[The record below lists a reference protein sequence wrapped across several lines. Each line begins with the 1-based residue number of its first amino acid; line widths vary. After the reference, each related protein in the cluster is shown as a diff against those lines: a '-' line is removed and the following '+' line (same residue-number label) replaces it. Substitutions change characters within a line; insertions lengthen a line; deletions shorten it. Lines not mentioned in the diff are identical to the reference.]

1 MANTTPQPDS
11 TTVLFQLESFDTA
24 APVNPADEELAKRR
38 FMTLMVK
45 ADRSSHGNTGLVLQ
59 AHNTSN
65 ERFAVKVLADNTL
78 MRALGTNTPSR
89 TADES
94 AMHLA
99 NTAALFEEYR
109 NLCRVSH
116 LRGFPHVY
124 GYGTCQGEPLIL
136 MEWIEGTSLDKAASM
151 LPHDGEGVTCAA
163 TASVGC
169 AVLGTLL
176 STQNLETPLVHR
188 DLSPA
193 NIMFRT
199 NELGID
205 EQVQALAFKPCLVDM
220 GSSVP
225 ALGSDTL
232 TQRADIWRYATPA
245 YAAPEMLTRDIPNIA
260 ELRRSPSVDVYAIA
274 SILYELYSGHTPFR
288 AARHQAH
295 EVSSYYLLKTQNEP
309 EPLVAHKGDDQ
320 AFADLIMSCL
330 VTDQASRPS
339 EREFYEGLL
348 AFAPDLGESA
358 ASTPG
363 LSNQPINI
371 DAGAHLKVDVAG
383 DRARALL
390 EQARRDA
397 MTRRRFIIGG
407 VVAAVAGLG
416 AIGAATHGFGI
427 PDYLDGIRSSLDD
440 YTWDQ
445 LQEISL
451 KIKAAKSNAE
461 ARKIA
466 KRYNLLDDDGHI
478 PYPCT
483 KRVTLTN
490 GLEVGAQLVG
500 IRHDELL
507 DGTGKAGLT
516 FMFDTGIAERD
527 AAAQP
532 LSAGWAD
539 CELREWLDGAGLK
552 LLPNELRAY
561 IKDVKKISNNVGAAR
576 SASCLSELPATLWL
590 PAMVELCGNQPP
602 ESFTE
607 DFHYLADI
615 YNGEGKEYQLFREL
629 KVSPYTTNEMLVRQW
644 KGKDACWW
652 ERTASPDTSESEG
665 TLYMNRVG
673 HDGDVFTYAT
683 PASKPNKRTCVIP
696 GFCI

>member
-1 MANTTPQPDS
+1 MADTTPQSDS

-38 FMTLMVK
+38 FMTLIVK

-136 MEWIEGTSLDKAASM
+136 MEWVEGTSLDKVASM

-205 EQVQALAFKPCLVDM
+205 EQVRTLAFKPCLVDM

-225 ALGSDTL
+225 ALGNDTL

-245 YAAPEMLTRDIPNIA
+245 YAAPEMLTRDIPNVA

-295 EVSSYYLLKTQNEP
+295 GVSSYYLLKTQNEP

-358 ASTPG
+358 VSTPG

-371 DAGAHLKVDVAG
+371 DAGVHLKVDVAG
-383 DRARALL
+383 ERARALL

-407 VVAAVAGLG
+407 VVAVVAGLG
-416 AIGAATHGFGI
+416 VIGAATHGFGI

-451 KIKAAKSNAE
+451 KIKAAETRNE
-461 ARKIA
+461 ACEIA
-466 KRYNLLDDDGHI
+466 KRYHLLDADGHI

-483 KRVTLTN
+483 KRVKLTN

-516 FMFDTGIAERD
+516 FMFDAGIAERD
-527 AAAQP
+527 AAAEP
-532 LSAGWAD
+532 SSAGWAD
-539 CELREWLDGAGLK
+539 CELREWLDGDGLK
-552 LLPNELRAY
+552 LLPNELRAL
-561 IKDVKKISNNVGAAR
+561 IKSVKKISNNVGAAR

-590 PAMVELCGNQPP
+590 PAMVELCGTQPP

-607 DFHYLADI
+607 NFHYLADI

-665 TLYMNRVG
+665 TLYMNRV
-673 HDGDVFTYAT
+673 
-683 PASKPNKRTCVIP
+683 
-696 GFCI
+696 

>member
-1 MANTTPQPDS
+1 MADTTPQPDS

-38 FMTLMVK
+38 FMTLIVK

-116 LRGFPHVY
+116 LHGFPHVY

-348 AFAPDLGESA
+348 AFAPDLDESA

-363 LSNQPINI
+363 LSHQPINI
-371 DAGAHLKVDVAG
+371 DAGAHLKIDVAG
-383 DRARALL
+383 ERARALL

-397 MTRRRFIIGG
+397 ITRRRFIIGG

-427 PDYLDGIRSSLDD
+427 PDYLDGIRGSLDD

-451 KIKAAKSNAE
+451 KIKAARSNAE

-466 KRYNLLDDDGHI
+466 KRHHLLDDDGHI

-516 FMFDTGIAERD
+516 FMFDAGIAERD

-539 CELREWLDGAGLK
+539 CELREWLDGDGLK
-552 LLPNELRAY
+552 LLPNELRAL
-561 IKDVKKISNNVGAAR
+561 IKSVKKISNNVGAAR

-629 KVSPYTTNEMLVRQW
+629 KVSPYTTNETLVRQW
-644 KGKDACWW
+644 KGKDVCWW

>member
-1 MANTTPQPDS
+1 MADTTPQSDS

-38 FMTLMVK
+38 FMTFIVK

-109 NLCRVSH
+109 NLCRVSY

-136 MEWIEGTSLDKAASM
+136 MEWIEGTSLDKVASM

-205 EQVQALAFKPCLVDM
+205 EQVQALAFRPCLVDM

-295 EVSSYYLLKTQNEP
+295 GVSSYYLLKTQNEP

-320 AFADLIMSCL
+320 AFANLIMSCL

-358 ASTPG
+358 VSTPG

-390 EQARRDA
+390 EQARCDA

-407 VVAAVAGLG
+407 VAAVAVGLG

-427 PDYLDGIRSSLDD
+427 PDYLDGIRGSLGD

-451 KIKAAKSNAE
+451 KIKAAETRNE
-461 ARKIA
+461 AREIA
-466 KRYNLLDDDGHI
+466 KRYHLLDDGGHI

-516 FMFDTGIAERD
+516 FMFDAGIAERD

-539 CELREWLDGAGLK
+539 CELREWLDNDGLK
-552 LLPNELRAY
+552 LLPNELRAL
-561 IKDVKKISNNVGAAR
+561 IKSVKKISNNVGAAR

-615 YNGEGKEYQLFREL
+615 YNGEGREYQLFREL
-629 KVSPYTTNEMLVRQW
+629 KVSPYTTNEMLVRQR
-644 KGKDACWW
+644 KGKDARWW

>member
-1 MANTTPQPDS
+1 MADTTPQSDS

-38 FMTLMVK
+38 FMTLIVK

-124 GYGTCQGEPLIL
+124 GYGTCRGEPLIL
-136 MEWIEGTSLDKAASM
+136 MEWIEGTSLDKVASM

-245 YAAPEMLTRDIPNIA
+245 YAAPEMLTRDIPNVA

-320 AFADLIMSCL
+320 AFANLIMSCL

-358 ASTPG
+358 VSTPG

-383 DRARALL
+383 ERAREIL
-390 EQARRDA
+390 EQARHDA

-416 AIGAATHGFGI
+416 VIGAATHGFGI
-427 PDYLDGIRSSLDD
+427 PDYLDGIRGSLDD

-451 KIKAAKSNAE
+451 KIKAAETRSE
-461 ARKIA
+461 AREIA
-466 KRYNLLDDDGHI
+466 KRYHLLDDNGHI

-483 KRVTLTN
+483 KRVKLTN
-490 GLEVGAQLVG
+490 GLHVGAQLVG

-516 FMFDTGIAERD
+516 FMFDAGIAERD

-532 LSAGWAD
+532 PSAGWAD
-539 CELREWLDGAGLK
+539 CELREWLDSDGLK
-552 LLPNELRAY
+552 LLPNELRAL
-561 IKDVKKISNNVGAAR
+561 IKSVKKISNNVGAAR

-590 PAMVELCGNQPP
+590 PAMVELCGVQPP

-607 DFHYLADI
+607 GFHYLADI
-615 YNGEGKEYQLFREL
+615 YNGEGKDYQLFREL
-629 KVSPYTTNEMLVRQW
+629 KVSPYTTNETLVRQW
-644 KGKDACWW
+644 KGKDTCWW
-652 ERTASPDTSESEG
+652 ERTVSPDSSETEG
-665 TLYMNRVG
+665 TLYINRVG
-673 HDGDVFTYAT
+673 HDGDAFTYAT
-683 PASKPNKRTCVIP
+683 PADKPNKRTCVIP

>member
-11 TTVLFQLESFDTA
+11 TSVLFQLESFDTA
-24 APVNPADEELAKRR
+24 APVNPADEELARRR
-38 FMTLMVK
+38 FMTLMVT
-45 ADRSSHGNTGLVLQ
+45 ADRSSHGNTGLVLM
-59 AHNTSN
+59 AHNTSA
-65 ERFAVKVLADNTL
+65 ERFAVKVLSDNTL
-78 MRALGTNTPSR
+78 VRSLGTSTPLR

-245 YAAPEMLTRDIPNIA
+245 YAAPEMLTRDIPNVA

-295 EVSSYYLLKTQNEP
+295 GVSSYYLLKTQNEP
-309 EPLVAHKGDDQ
+309 EPLVTHKGDDQ

-348 AFAPDLGESA
+348 AFSPYLGESA
-358 ASTPG
+358 VSTPG

-397 MTRRRFIIGG
+397 MNRRRFIIGG
-407 VVAAVAGLG
+407 VAAAVVGLG
-416 AIGAATHGFGI
+416 AIGVATHGFGI
-427 PDYLDGIRSSLDD
+427 PDYLDGIRGSIND

-451 KIKAAKSNAE
+451 KIKAAKNNAE

-466 KRYNLLDDDGHI
+466 KRYHLLDDDGHI
-478 PYPCT
+478 PFPST

-516 FMFDTGIAERD
+516 FMFDAGIAERD

-539 CELREWLDGAGLK
+539 CELREWLDDDGLK

-561 IKDVKKISNNVGAAR
+561 IKEVKKVSNNDGAAR

-590 PAMVELCGNQPP
+590 PAMVELCGTQPP

-629 KVSPYTTNEMLVRQW
+629 KVSPYTTNETLVRQW
-644 KGKDACWW
+644 KGKDTCWW

-673 HDGDVFTYAT
+673 HDGDVFAYAT
-683 PASKPNKRTCVIP
+683 PASKPDKRTCVIP

>member
-11 TTVLFQLESFDTA
+11 TSVLFQLESFDTA

-38 FMTLMVK
+38 FMTLIVK

-245 YAAPEMLTRDIPNIA
+245 YAAPEMLTRDIPNVA

-407 VVAAVAGLG
+407 VAAAVVGLG

-427 PDYLDGIRSSLDD
+427 PDYLDGIRGSLGD

-445 LQEISL
+445 LQEISF
-451 KIKAAKSNAE
+451 KIKAARSNAE

-466 KRYNLLDDDGHI
+466 KRYHLLDDDGHI

-516 FMFDTGIAERD
+516 FMFDAGIAERD

-539 CELREWLDGAGLK
+539 CELREWLDDDGLK
-552 LLPNELRAY
+552 LLPNELRAL
-561 IKDVKKISNNVGAAR
+561 IKGVKKVSNNVGVAR

-590 PAMVELCGNQPP
+590 PAMVELCGVQPP

-683 PASKPNKRTCVIP
+683 PADNPKKRTCVIP

>member
-1 MANTTPQPDS
+1 MADTTPQSDS

-38 FMTLMVK
+38 FMTLIVK
-45 ADRSSHGNTGLVLQ
+45 ADRSPHGNTGLVLQ

-78 MRALGTNTPSR
+78 MRELGTNTPSR

-163 TASVGC
+163 TASIGC

-205 EQVQALAFKPCLVDM
+205 EQMQALAFKPCLVDM

-245 YAAPEMLTRDIPNIA
+245 YAAPEMLTRDIPNVA

-348 AFAPDLGESA
+348 AFAPDLDESA

-363 LSNQPINI
+363 LSHQPINI
-371 DAGAHLKVDVAG
+371 NAGAHLKIDVAG

-397 MTRRRFIIGG
+397 ITRRRFIIGG
-407 VVAAVAGLG
+407 VAAAVVGLG

-466 KRYNLLDDDGHI
+466 KRYHLLDDDGHI

-516 FMFDTGIAERD
+516 FMFDAGIAERD

-539 CELREWLDGAGLK
+539 CELREWLDNDGLK
-552 LLPNELRAY
+552 LLPSELRAY

-590 PAMVELCGNQPP
+590 PAMVELCGTQPP
-602 ESFTE
+602 ESFAE
-607 DFHYLADI
+607 GFHYLADI

-629 KVSPYTTNEMLVRQW
+629 KVSPYSTNETMIRQW
-644 KGKDACWW
+644 KGKDTCWW
-652 ERTASPDTSESEG
+652 ERTASPDTSASEG

-673 HDGDVFTYAT
+673 HDGDVFMYAT

>member
-1 MANTTPQPDS
+1 MADTTPQSDS

-24 APVNPADEELAKRR
+24 VPVNSADEELAKRR
-38 FMTLMVK
+38 FMTLIVK

-288 AARHQAH
+288 TARRQAH
-295 EVSSYYLLKTQNEP
+295 EVGSYYLLKTQNEP
-309 EPLVAHKGDDQ
+309 EPLVAHKGDNQ

-358 ASTPG
+358 VSTPG

-383 DRARALL
+383 ERARALL

-407 VVAAVAGLG
+407 VAAAVVGLG
-416 AIGAATHGFGI
+416 AIGAATHDFGI

-445 LQEISL
+445 LQKISL
-451 KIKAAKSNAE
+451 KIKAAETRNE
-461 ARKIA
+461 AREIA
-466 KRYNLLDDDGHI
+466 KRYHLLDDNGHI

-516 FMFDTGIAERD
+516 FMFDAGIAERD

-539 CELREWLDGAGLK
+539 CELREWLDNDGLK
-552 LLPNELRAY
+552 LLPNELRAL
-561 IKDVKKISNNVGAAR
+561 IKSVKKISNNVGAAR

-590 PAMVELCGNQPP
+590 PAMVELCGTQPP
-602 ESFTE
+602 DSFAE
-607 DFHYLADI
+607 DYHYLADI

-629 KVSPYTTNEMLVRQW
+629 KVSPYSTNETMVRQW
-644 KGKDACWW
+644 KGKDTCWW

-673 HDGDVFTYAT
+673 HDGDVFMYAT
-683 PASKPNKRTCVIP
+683 PAEKPNKRTCVIP

>member
-1 MANTTPQPDS
+1 MADTTPQPDS

-38 FMTLMVK
+38 FMTLIVK

-348 AFAPDLGESA
+348 AFAPDLDESA

-363 LSNQPINI
+363 LSHQPINI
-371 DAGAHLKVDVAG
+371 DAGAHLKIDVAG
-383 DRARALL
+383 ERARALL

-397 MTRRRFIIGG
+397 ITRRRFIIGG

-427 PDYLDGIRSSLDD
+427 PDYLDGIRGSLDD

-451 KIKAAKSNAE
+451 KIKAARSNAE

-466 KRYNLLDDDGHI
+466 KRHHLLDDDGHI

-516 FMFDTGIAERD
+516 FMFDAGIAERD

-539 CELREWLDGAGLK
+539 CELREWLDGDGLK
-552 LLPNELRAY
+552 LLPNELRAL
-561 IKDVKKISNNVGAAR
+561 IKSVKKISNNVGAAR

-629 KVSPYTTNEMLVRQW
+629 KVSPYTTNETLVRQW
-644 KGKDACWW
+644 KGKDVCWW

-683 PASKPNKRTCVIP
+683 PAEKPSKLTCVIP

>member
-24 APVNPADEELAKRR
+24 APVNPADEEFAKRR
-38 FMTLMVK
+38 FMTLIVK

-136 MEWIEGTSLDKAASM
+136 MEWIKGTSLDKAASM
-151 LPHDGEGVTCAA
+151 LPHDGEGVACAA

-363 LSNQPINI
+363 LSNQAINI

-407 VVAAVAGLG
+407 VAAAVVGLG

-451 KIKAAKSNAE
+451 KIKAARSNAE

-466 KRYNLLDDDGHI
+466 KRYHLLHDDGHI
-478 PYPCT
+478 PHPCT

-516 FMFDTGIAERD
+516 FMFDAGIAERD
-527 AAAQP
+527 AAAEP
-532 LSAGWAD
+532 SSAGWAD
-539 CELREWLDGAGLK
+539 CELREWLDGDGLK

>member
-24 APVNPADEELAKRR
+24 APVNPADEEFAKRR
-38 FMTLMVK
+38 FMTLIVK

-136 MEWIEGTSLDKAASM
+136 MEWIEGTLLDKAASM
-151 LPHDGEGVTCAA
+151 LPHDGEGVACAA

-358 ASTPG
+358 VSTPG

-371 DAGAHLKVDVAG
+371 NAGAHLKVDVAG

-397 MTRRRFIIGG
+397 ITRRRFIIGG
-407 VVAAVAGLG
+407 VAAAVVGLG

-451 KIKAAKSNAE
+451 KIKAARSNAE

-466 KRYNLLDDDGHI
+466 KRYHLLHDDGHI

-516 FMFDTGIAERD
+516 FMFDAGIAERD
-527 AAAQP
+527 AAAEP
-532 LSAGWAD
+532 SSAGWAD
-539 CELREWLDGAGLK
+539 CELREWLDGDGLK

>member
-1 MANTTPQPDS
+1 MADTTPQSDS

-38 FMTLMVK
+38 FMTLIVT

-205 EQVQALAFKPCLVDM
+205 EQVRTLAFKPCLVDM

-245 YAAPEMLTRDIPNIA
+245 YAAPEMLTRDIPNVA

-339 EREFYEGLL
+339 EREFYDGLL
-348 AFAPDLGESA
+348 AFAPDLDESA

-363 LSNQPINI
+363 LSHQPINI
-371 DAGAHLKVDVAG
+371 DAGAHLKIDVAG

-397 MTRRRFIIGG
+397 MTRRRFIIGS

-445 LQEISL
+445 LQEISF
-451 KIKAAKSNAE
+451 KIKAARSNAE

-466 KRYNLLDDDGHI
+466 KRYHLLHDDGHI

-516 FMFDTGIAERD
+516 FMFDAGIAERD

-539 CELREWLDGAGLK
+539 CELREWLDDGLK

-607 DFHYLADI
+607 NFHYLADI

-629 KVSPYTTNEMLVRQW
+629 KVSPYTTNETLVRQW

-683 PASKPNKRTCVIP
+683 PADNPKKRTCVIP

>member
-1 MANTTPQPDS
+1 MADTTPQSDS
-11 TTVLFQLESFDTA
+11 MTVLFQLESFDTA

-38 FMTLMVK
+38 FMTLMVT
-45 ADRSSHGNTGLVLQ
+45 ADRSSNGNTGLVLQ

-99 NTAALFEEYR
+99 NSAALFEEYR

-124 GYGTCQGEPLIL
+124 GYGTCRGEPLIL
-136 MEWIEGTSLDKAASM
+136 MEWIEGTSLDKVASM

-205 EQVQALAFKPCLVDM
+205 EQVQTMTFRPCLVDM

-245 YAAPEMLTRDIPNIA
+245 YAAPEMLTRDIPNITV
-260 ELRRSPSVDVYAIA
+260 LRRSPAVDVYAIA

-288 AARHQAH
+288 AARHQAQ
-295 EVSSYYLLKTQNEP
+295 EVCSYYLLKTQNEP

-330 VTDQASRPS
+330 VTDQASRPT
-339 EREFYEGLL
+339 ERELYEGLL

-358 ASTPG
+358 VSTPG

-390 EQARRDA
+390 EQAQRDT

-407 VVAAVAGLG
+407 VAAAVAGLG
-416 AIGAATHGFGI
+416 VIGAATHGFGI

-451 KIKAAKSNAE
+451 KIKAAESRSE
-461 ARKIA
+461 AREIA
-466 KRYNLLDDDGHI
+466 KRYHLLDDDGHI
-478 PYPCT
+478 PYPSA

-500 IRHDELL
+500 ILHDDLA
-507 DGTGKAGLT
+507 DTNGKAGLS
-516 FMFDTGIAERD
+516 FIFDAGIAERD
-527 AAAQP
+527 AATQA
-532 LSAGWAD
+532 LNAGWAD
-539 CELREWLDGAGLK
+539 CELREWLDSDGLK
-552 LLPNELRAY
+552 LLPSELRAL
-561 IKDVKKISNNVGAAR
+561 IKEVKKISNNVGATK
-576 SASCLSELPATLWL
+576 STSCLSELPATLWL

-629 KVSPYTTNEMLVRQW
+629 KVSPYTTNETMVRQW
-644 KGKDACWW
+644 KGKDTCWW
-652 ERTASPDTSESEG
+652 ERTVSPDTSESEG

-683 PASKPNKRTCVIP
+683 PAEKPNKRTCVIP

>member
-1 MANTTPQPDS
+1 MADTTPQSDS

-38 FMTLMVK
+38 FMTLIVK

-295 EVSSYYLLKTQNEP
+295 GVSSYYLLKTQNEP

-358 ASTPG
+358 VSTPG

-383 DRARALL
+383 ERARALL

-407 VVAAVAGLG
+407 VAAAVVGLG
-416 AIGAATHGFGI
+416 VIGAATHGFGI

-451 KIKAAKSNAE
+451 KIKAAETRNE
-461 ARKIA
+461 ACEIA
-466 KRYNLLDDDGHI
+466 KRYHLLDADGHI

-483 KRVTLTN
+483 KRVKLTN

-507 DGTGKAGLT
+507 DETGKAGLT
-516 FMFDTGIAERD
+516 FMFDAGIAERD

-539 CELREWLDGAGLK
+539 CELREWLDGDGLK
-552 LLPNELRAY
+552 LLPNELRAL
-561 IKDVKKISNNVGAAR
+561 IKGVKKVSNNVGAAR

-607 DFHYLADI
+607 NFHYLADI

-683 PASKPNKRTCVIP
+683 PADNPKKRTCVIP

>member
-1 MANTTPQPDS
+1 M
-11 TTVLFQLESFDTA
+11 TVLFQLESFDTA
-24 APVNPADEELAKRR
+24 APVNPSDEEFAKRR
-38 FMTLMVK
+38 FMTLIVK

-199 NELGID
+199 NELGIE

-245 YAAPEMLTRDIPNIA
+245 YAAPEMLTRDIPNVA

-348 AFAPDLGESA
+348 AFAPDLDESA

-363 LSNQPINI
+363 LSHQPINI
-371 DAGAHLKVDVAG
+371 DAGAHLKIDVAG

-407 VVAAVAGLG
+407 VAAAVVGLG
-416 AIGAATHGFGI
+416 AIAAATHGFGI
-427 PDYLDGIRSSLDD
+427 PDYLDGIRGSLGD

-451 KIKAAKSNAE
+451 KIKAAKNNAE

-466 KRYNLLDDDGHI
+466 KRYHLLDDGGHI

-539 CELREWLDGAGLK
+539 CELREWLDNDGLK

-561 IKDVKKISNNVGAAR
+561 IKDVKKISNNVGAAS
-576 SASCLSELPATLWL
+576 SASCLSELPAALWL

-629 KVSPYTTNEMLVRQW
+629 KVSPYTTNETLVRQW
-644 KGKDACWW
+644 KGKDVCWW

>member
-1 MANTTPQPDS
+1 MADTTPQSDS

-38 FMTLMVK
+38 FMTLIVK

-245 YAAPEMLTRDIPNIA
+245 YAAPEMLTRDIPNVA

-295 EVSSYYLLKTQNEP
+295 EVSSYYLLKTQSAP

-363 LSNQPINI
+363 LSNRPINI

-407 VVAAVAGLG
+407 VAAAVVGLG
-416 AIGAATHGFGI
+416 VIGAATHGFGI

-451 KIKAAKSNAE
+451 KIKAAETRNE
-461 ARKIA
+461 ACEIA
-466 KRYNLLDDDGHI
+466 KRYHLLDDDGHI

-483 KRVTLTN
+483 KRVKLTN

-516 FMFDTGIAERD
+516 FMFDAGIVERD

-539 CELREWLDGAGLK
+539 CELREWLDSDGLK
-552 LLPNELRAY
+552 LLPNELRAL
-561 IKDVKKISNNVGAAR
+561 IKGVKKVSNNVGVAR

-607 DFHYLADI
+607 NFHYLADI

-683 PASKPNKRTCVIP
+683 SADNPKKRTCVIP

>member
-24 APVNPADEELAKRR
+24 VPVNPADEEFAKHR
-38 FMTLMVK
+38 FMTLIVK

-136 MEWIEGTSLDKAASM
+136 MEWIEGTSLDKVASM

-205 EQVQALAFKPCLVDM
+205 EQLRTLAFKPCLVDM

-245 YAAPEMLTRDIPNIA
+245 YAAPEMLTRDIPNVA

-407 VVAAVAGLG
+407 VAAAVVGLG

-427 PDYLDGIRSSLDD
+427 PDYLDGIRGSLGD

-451 KIKAAKSNAE
+451 KIKAAETRSE
-461 ARKIA
+461 AREIA
-466 KRYNLLDDDGHI
+466 KRYHLLHDDGHI
-478 PYPCT
+478 PHPCT

-516 FMFDTGIAERD
+516 FMFDAGIAERD
-527 AAAQP
+527 AAAEP
-532 LSAGWAD
+532 SSAGWAD
-539 CELREWLDGAGLK
+539 CELREWLDGDGLK

-590 PAMVELCGNQPP
+590 PAMVELCGVQPP

-683 PASKPNKRTCVIP
+683 PADNPKKRTCVIP

>member
-1 MANTTPQPDS
+1 MADTTPQSDS

-38 FMTLMVK
+38 FMTLIVK

-136 MEWIEGTSLDKAASM
+136 MEWIEGTSLDKVASM

-245 YAAPEMLTRDIPNIA
+245 YAAPEMLTRDIPNVA

-288 AARHQAH
+288 AARHHAH
-295 EVSSYYLLKTQNEP
+295 GVSSYYLLKTQNEP

-358 ASTPG
+358 VSTPG

-397 MTRRRFIIGG
+397 ITRRRFIIGG
-407 VVAAVAGLG
+407 VAAAVVGLG
-416 AIGAATHGFGI
+416 VIGAATHGFGI

-451 KIKAAKSNAE
+451 KIKAAETCNE
-461 ARKIA
+461 AREIA
-466 KRYNLLDDDGHI
+466 KRYHLLDADGHI

-483 KRVTLTN
+483 KRVKLSN

-516 FMFDTGIAERD
+516 FMFDAGIAERD

-539 CELREWLDGAGLK
+539 CELREWLDGDGLK
-552 LLPNELRAY
+552 LLPNELRAL
-561 IKDVKKISNNVGAAR
+561 IKSVKKISNNVGAAR
-576 SASCLSELPATLWL
+576 SASCLSELSATLWL

-607 DFHYLADI
+607 NFHYLADI

-629 KVSPYTTNEMLVRQW
+629 KVSPCTTNETLVRQW

-683 PASKPNKRTCVIP
+683 PADNPKKRTCVIP

>member
-45 ADRSSHGNTGLVLQ
+45 ANRSSHGNTGLVLQ

-136 MEWIEGTSLDKAASM
+136 MEWIEGTSLDKVASM

-199 NELGID
+199 NELGIE

-232 TQRADIWRYATPA
+232 TQRPKCSLAISPTLPSCVALPPSTYTPSRA
-245 YAAPEMLTRDIPNIA
+245 FSTSSTAVTPPLGRPGTKRMKSARTTCSKRKT
-260 ELRRSPSVDVYAIA
+260 SPS
-274 SILYELYSGHTPFR
+274 R
-288 AARHQAH
+288 
-295 EVSSYYLLKTQNEP
+295 SSPTR
-309 EPLVAHKGDDQ
+309 
-320 AFADLIMSCL
+320 
-330 VTDQASRPS
+330 VT
-339 EREFYEGLL
+339 
-348 AFAPDLGESA
+348 
-358 ASTPG
+358 
-363 LSNQPINI
+363 
-371 DAGAHLKVDVAG
+371 
-383 DRARALL
+383 
-390 EQARRDA
+390 
-397 MTRRRFIIGG
+397 TRR
-407 VVAAVAGLG
+407 LP
-416 AIGAATHGFGI
+416 T
-427 PDYLDGIRSSLDD
+427 SS
-440 YTWDQ
+440 
-445 LQEISL
+445 
-451 KIKAAKSNAE
+451 
-461 ARKIA
+461 
-466 KRYNLLDDDGHI
+466 
-478 PYPCT
+478 C
-483 KRVTLTN
+483 
-490 GLEVGAQLVG
+490 
-500 IRHDELL
+500 
-507 DGTGKAGLT
+507 
-516 FMFDTGIAERD
+516 
-527 AAAQP
+527 
-532 LSAGWAD
+532 
-539 CELREWLDGAGLK
+539 
-552 LLPNELRAY
+552 
-561 IKDVKKISNNVGAAR
+561 
-576 SASCLSELPATLWL
+576 
-590 PAMVELCGNQPP
+590 
-602 ESFTE
+602 
-607 DFHYLADI
+607 
-615 YNGEGKEYQLFREL
+615 
-629 KVSPYTTNEMLVRQW
+629 
-644 KGKDACWW
+644 
-652 ERTASPDTSESEG
+652 
-665 TLYMNRVG
+665 
-673 HDGDVFTYAT
+673 
-683 PASKPNKRTCVIP
+683 PAS
-696 GFCI
+696 

>member
-1 MANTTPQPDS
+1 MADTTPQPDS

-38 FMTLMVK
+38 FMTLIVK

-136 MEWIEGTSLDKAASM
+136 MEWIEGTSLDKVASM

-169 AVLGTLL
+169 AILGTLL

-199 NELGID
+199 NELGIE

-358 ASTPG
+358 VSTPG

-383 DRARALL
+383 ERARALL

-407 VVAAVAGLG
+407 VAAAVVGLG

-445 LQEISL
+445 LQEISF
-451 KIKAAKSNAE
+451 KIKAARSNAE

-466 KRYNLLDDDGHI
+466 KRYHLLHDDGHI
-478 PYPCT
+478 PHPCT

-516 FMFDTGIAERD
+516 FMFDAGIAERD

-539 CELREWLDGAGLK
+539 CELREWLDDDGLK

-683 PASKPNKRTCVIP
+683 PAEKPNKRTCVIP

>member
-1 MANTTPQPDS
+1 MADTTPQSDS

-38 FMTLMVK
+38 FMTLIVK

-136 MEWIEGTSLDKAASM
+136 MEWIEGTSLDKVASM

-205 EQVQALAFKPCLVDM
+205 EQVQALAFRPCLVDM

-295 EVSSYYLLKTQNEP
+295 GVSSYYLLKTQNEP

-320 AFADLIMSCL
+320 AFASLIMSCL

-358 ASTPG
+358 VSTPG

-383 DRARALL
+383 DRARAVL

-407 VVAAVAGLG
+407 VAAVAVGLG

-427 PDYLDGIRSSLDD
+427 PDYLDGIRESLGD

-451 KIKAAKSNAE
+451 KIKAAETRNE
-461 ARKIA
+461 AREIA
-466 KRYNLLDDDGHI
+466 KRYHLLDDGGHI

-516 FMFDTGIAERD
+516 FMFDAGIAERD

-539 CELREWLDGAGLK
+539 CELREWLDNDGLK
-552 LLPNELRAY
+552 LLPNELRAL
-561 IKDVKKISNNVGAAR
+561 IKSVKKISNNVGAAR

-590 PAMVELCGNQPP
+590 PAMVELCSNQPP

-615 YNGEGKEYQLFREL
+615 YNGEGREYQLFREL

-644 KGKDACWW
+644 KGKDARWW

>member
-24 APVNPADEELAKRR
+24 APVNPADEEFAKRR
-38 FMTLMVK
+38 FMTLIVK

-136 MEWIEGTSLDKAASM
+136 MEWIKGTSLDKAASM
-151 LPHDGEGVTCAA
+151 LPHDGEGVACAA

-176 STQNLETPLVHR
+176 STQNLKTPLVHR

-363 LSNQPINI
+363 LSNQAINI

-407 VVAAVAGLG
+407 VAAAVVGLG

-451 KIKAAKSNAE
+451 KIKAARSNAE

-466 KRYNLLDDDGHI
+466 KRYHLLHDDGHI
-478 PYPCT
+478 PHPCT

-516 FMFDTGIAERD
+516 FMFDAGIAERD
-527 AAAQP
+527 AAAEP
-532 LSAGWAD
+532 SSAGWAD
-539 CELREWLDGAGLK
+539 CELREWLDGDGLK

>member
-24 APVNPADEELAKRR
+24 APVNPADEEFAKRR
-38 FMTLMVK
+38 FMTLIVK

-151 LPHDGEGVTCAA
+151 LPHDGEGVACAA

-205 EQVQALAFKPCLVDM
+205 EQVRALAFKPCLVDM

-363 LSNQPINI
+363 LSNQSINI

-407 VVAAVAGLG
+407 VAAAVVGLG

-427 PDYLDGIRSSLDD
+427 PGYLDGIRSSLDD

-451 KIKAAKSNAE
+451 KIKAARSNAE

-466 KRYNLLDDDGHI
+466 KRYHLLHDDGHI
-478 PYPCT
+478 PHPCT

-516 FMFDTGIAERD
+516 FMFDAGIAERD
-527 AAAQP
+527 AAAEP
-532 LSAGWAD
+532 SSAGWAD
-539 CELREWLDGAGLK
+539 CELREWLDGDGLK

>member
-1 MANTTPQPDS
+1 MADTTPQPDS

-38 FMTLMVK
+38 FMTLIVK

-348 AFAPDLGESA
+348 AFAPDLDESA

-363 LSNQPINI
+363 LSHQPINI
-371 DAGAHLKVDVAG
+371 DAGAHLKIDVAG
-383 DRARALL
+383 ERARALL

-397 MTRRRFIIGG
+397 ITRRRFIIGG

-427 PDYLDGIRSSLDD
+427 PDYLDGIRGSLDD

-451 KIKAAKSNAE
+451 KIKAARSNAE

-466 KRYNLLDDDGHI
+466 KRHHLLDDDRHI

-516 FMFDTGIAERD
+516 FMFDAGVAERD
-527 AAAQP
+527 AAAEP
-532 LSAGWAD
+532 PSAGWAD
-539 CELREWLDGAGLK
+539 CELREWLDGDGLK
-552 LLPNELRAY
+552 LLPNELRAL
-561 IKDVKKISNNVGAAR
+561 IKSVKKISNNVGAAR

-629 KVSPYTTNEMLVRQW
+629 KVSPYTTNETLVRQW
-644 KGKDACWW
+644 KGKDVCWW

>member
-11 TTVLFQLESFDTA
+11 TSVLFQLESFDTA

-38 FMTLMVK
+38 FMTLMVT
-45 ADRSSHGNTGLVLQ
+45 ADRFSHGNTGLVLQ

-109 NLCRVSH
+109 NLCLVSH

-205 EQVQALAFKPCLVDM
+205 EQVQTLVFKPCLVDM

-260 ELRRSPSVDVYAIA
+260 ELRRSPAVDVYAIA

-288 AARHQAH
+288 AARHQAQ
-295 EVSSYYLLKTQNEP
+295 EVCSYYLLKTQNEP
-309 EPLVAHKGDDQ
+309 EPLMAHKGDDQ

-330 VTDQASRPS
+330 VTDQASRPT
-339 EREFYEGLL
+339 ERELYEGLL
-348 AFAPDLGESA
+348 AFAPDLSESA
-358 ASTPG
+358 VSTPG

-397 MTRRRFIIGG
+397 MTRRRFILGG
-407 VVAAVAGLG
+407 VAAAIVGLG
-416 AIGAATHGFGI
+416 AIGVATHGFGI
-427 PDYLDGIRSSLDD
+427 PDYLNGIRDSLDD

-451 KIKAAKSNAE
+451 KIKAAKSDAE

-466 KRYNLLDDDGHI
+466 KRYHLLDDDGHI
-478 PYPCT
+478 PFPGT

-516 FMFDTGIAERD
+516 FIFDAGIAERD
-527 AAAQP
+527 AATQP

-539 CELREWLDGAGLK
+539 CELREWLDNDGLK

-561 IKDVKKISNNVGAAR
+561 IKDVKKISNNDGAAR

-629 KVSPYTTNEMLVRQW
+629 KASPYTTNETLVRQW

>member
-1 MANTTPQPDS
+1 MADTTPQSDS

-38 FMTLMVK
+38 FMTLIVK

-78 MRALGTNTPSR
+78 MRALETNTPSR

-205 EQVQALAFKPCLVDM
+205 EQVRALAFKPCLVDM

-225 ALGSDTL
+225 ALGNDTL

-245 YAAPEMLTRDIPNIA
+245 YAAPEMLTRDIPNVA

-358 ASTPG
+358 VSTPG

-397 MTRRRFIIGG
+397 ITRRRFIIGG
-407 VVAAVAGLG
+407 VAAAVVGLG

-451 KIKAAKSNAE
+451 KIKAARSNAE

-466 KRYNLLDDDGHI
+466 KRYHLLHDDGHI

-516 FMFDTGIAERD
+516 FMFDAGIAERD
-527 AAAQP
+527 AAAEP
-532 LSAGWAD
+532 SSAGWAD
-539 CELREWLDGAGLK
+539 CELREWLDGDGLK